1 MAAQRSTSVSADTLV
16 FTGRCYL
23 HELYVEAGDDT
34 AAVVIANAVS
44 TGGTRVSGCRSQATN
59 ERSRSFPGLGE
70 FFTTGIFA
78 TVTGTSPVVEI
89 VYSEA

>member
-1 MAAQRSTSVSADTLV
+1 MPASRSTSVSTNTLV
-16 FTGRCYL
+16 FTGRCFL

-34 AAVVIANAVS
+34 ASVVIANAVA
-44 TGGTRVSGCRSQATN
+44 TGGTRVFGCRAQATN
-59 ERSRSFPGLGE
+59 ERSRSFPGLGR